1 MSLIFFLGP
10 CHRFLHIL
18 FAQLCTDALR
28 CLNAPGGLHN
38 NIPVVLHAQ
47 SALMISSLASSM
59 LITHLLF
66 TTNSSPVNLFR
77 LCSFPISVADFS
89 FHCRIFR
96 RQHLFIS
103 AGNEPGKPCLHRY
116 WAVAA
121 RVKDS
126 PLPVTGYL
134 ILTTLIDMYYR
145 PAVNMMYKG
154 CKRYKN

>member
-1 MSLIFFLGP
+1 MLSGALMRPEVCTIIFLSYFMLS
-10 CHRFLHIL
+10 
-18 FAQLCTDALR
+18 
-28 CLNAPGGLHN
+28 
-38 NIPVVLHAQ
+38 

-103 AGNEPGKPCLHRY
+103 AGNEPGSHACMDIGRLPRGS
-116 WAVAA
+116 
-121 RVKDS
+121 DS

-154 CKRYKN
+154 CKGIKISIFVYQDYLTN